1 MRPDLTHLMV
11 WIAAAAVSV
20 GSLAAQAP
28 EISTVRQGASFAE
41 GGRAAPGSIVS
52 IFGSRIASSV
62 AGTATSTLSTQ
73 IPLATSLGG
82 VSVTFNGVEA
92 PLFAVI
98 GTANFDQV
106 NAQVPWNV
114 NVSSGQLEMTVRRG
128 TDSTTTMV
136 PAADA
141 QPGIFTLQFGPGPA
155 IVTNVAFAGG
165 PAGVVNGSFAH
176 APGTVCGALGNPPG
190 CTASEQP
197 ATIGGIVTIWCTGLG
212 PVTPA
217 VPSGTT
223 PAQVGI
229 AELVRT
235 TKAIRVF
242 IGGTQAEV
250 VGGVGALQAAFVAL
264 NQINVFIPNVPPGN
278 AVPIQIEMDL
288 SSGGTF
294 RTRADATIAVRAAP
308 AALALP

>member
-1 MRPDLTHLMV
+1 MRRNLAWLKLSIV
-11 WIAAAAVSV
+11 AVAFST
-20 GSLAAQAP
+20 GPLIAQAP
-28 EISTVRQGASFAE
+28 QITSVRQGASFAE
-41 GGRAAPGSIVS
+41 GPAAPGSIVS
-52 IFGSRIASSV
+52 IFGSRIASSM
-62 AGTATSTLSTQ
+62 AGTATTNLSTA

-82 VSVTFNGVEA
+82 VSVTFNGVAA

-98 GTANFDQV
+98 GTATFDQV

-114 NVSSGQLEMTVRRG
+114 NLTGSQLEMKITRG
-128 TDSTTTMV
+128 ADSTTTMI

-141 QPGIFTLQFGPGPA
+141 HPGIFTLQFGPGPA

-165 PAGVVNGSFAH
+165 PAGVINGSFAH

-190 CTASEQP
+190 CAVSEQA
-197 ATIGGIVTIWCTGLG
+197 ATIGGIATIWCTGLG
-212 PVTPA
+212 PVTPS

-223 PAQVGI
+223 PAKEGI

-264 NQINVFIPNVPPGN
+264 NQINVFIPNVAPGN

-294 RTRADATIAVRAAP
+294 RSRADATIAVRAAP
-308 AALALP
+308 AAVALP

>member
-1 MRPDLTHLMV
+1 MRMNLRL
-11 WIAAAAVSV
+11 SV
-20 GSLAAQAP
+20 FAFVTVFFASSLAAQGP
-28 EISTVRQGASFAE
+28 QINSVRQGASFAE
-41 GGRAAPGSIVS
+41 GPAAPGSIVS
-52 IFGSRIASSV
+52 IFGSLIASSV

-98 GTANFDQV
+98 GTAGFDQV
-106 NAQVPWNV
+106 NAQVPWNA
-114 NVSSGQLEMTVRRG
+114 NVTGGQVEMKVTRG
-128 TDSTTTMV
+128 ADSATMML

-141 QPGIFTLQFGPGPA
+141 HPGIFTLQFGPGPA

-190 CTASEQP
+190 CTASEQA

-223 PAQVGI
+223 PSQVGI
-229 AELVRT
+229 TDLVRT

-242 IGGTQAEV
+242 IGGAQAEV

-264 NQINVFIPNVPPGN
+264 NQINVFVPSVPPGN
-278 AVPIQIEMDL
+278 TVPIQIEMDL
-288 SSGGTF
+288 SNGGTF
-294 RTRADATIAVRAAP
+294 RTRADATMAVRAAP
-308 AALALP
+308 LAAVALP